1 MDVHMS
7 YSDYQKMWEDAFPV
21 YAVLFGIGLAALL
34 YEKVDDYLTTR
45 KAAKM
50 TTKQMNEKFG
60 NL

>member
-21 YAVLFGIGLAALL
+21 YAVLFGIGLAAIL
-34 YEKVDDYLTTR
+34 YEKIDDYLTTR
-45 KAAKM
+45 KNANM
-50 TTKQMNEKFG
+50 TTKQMNEKYG